1 MTQRIRLR
9 RNHGI
14 CWGGAHGRWP

>member
-14 CWGGAHGRWP
+14 CWCGAHGRWP